1 MEEIKLSSGIKK
13 IAIKDE
19 DGDLITVITVDT
31 ANADTAKKFAG
42 VIDKLNNISQNCEK
56 EAAEW
61 RKNHKDDINVDDINV
76 DDINVDAAL
85 ELNSI
90 RVKYLKQITESIDG
104 LFGEDAMKQIYG
116 DIVPDELAIV
126 EFVEQVIPVM
136 NKLFNKRFE
145 QVQNKYNIKRRGAK

>member
-1 MEEIKLSSGIKK
+1 M
-13 IAIKDE
+13 
-19 DGDLITVITVDT
+19 
-31 ANADTAKKFAG
+31 
-42 VIDKLNNISQNCEK
+42 
-56 EAAEW
+56 
-61 RKNHKDDINVDDINV
+61 NV

-85 ELNSI
+85 EINSI
-90 RVKYLKQITESIDG
+90 RVKYLNLITESIDG

-145 QVQNKYNIKRRGAK
+145 QVQNRYNVRRRGAK

>member
-42 VIDKLNNISQNCEK
+42 VIDKLNNISENCEK
-56 EAAEW
+56 EASEW
-61 RKNHKDDINVDDINV
+61 RKNHKDDM

-90 RVKYLKQITESIDG
+90 RVKYLKQITESING

-116 DIVPDELAIV
+116 DIIPDELAIV

-145 QVQNKYNIKRRGAK
+145 QVQNRYNVKRRGAK

>member
-42 VIDKLNNISQNCEK
+42 IIDKLNNISENCKK

-61 RKNHKDDINVDDINV
+61 RNNHKDDT
-76 DDINVDAAL
+76 NVDAAL
-85 ELNSI
+85 EVNSI

-104 LFGEDAMKQIYG
+104 LFGEAAMKQIYG

-145 QVQNKYNIKRRGAK
+145 QVQNRYNVRRRGAK

>member
-61 RKNHKDDINVDDINV
+61 RNNHKDDMNVDDM
-76 DDINVDAAL
+76 NVDAAL

-136 NKLFNKRFE
+136 NNLFNKRFE
-145 QVQNKYNIKRRGAK
+145 QVQNRYNVRRRGAK

>member
-56 EAAEW
+56 ESAEW
-61 RKNHKDDINVDDINV
+61 RNNHKDDM
-76 DDINVDAAL
+76 NVDAAL

-90 RVKYLKQITESIDG
+90 RVKYLNLITESIDG

-145 QVQNKYNIKRRGAK
+145 QVQNRYNVRRRGAK

>member
-42 VIDKLNNISQNCEK
+42 IIDKLNNISENCKK

-61 RKNHKDDINVDDINV
+61 RNNHKDDT
-76 DDINVDAAL
+76 NVDAAL
-85 ELNSI
+85 EVNSI

-145 QVQNKYNIKRRGAK
+145 QVQNRYNIKRRGAK

>member
-42 VIDKLNNISQNCEK
+42 VIDKLNNISENCEK
-56 EAAEW
+56 EASEW
-61 RKNHKDDINVDDINV
+61 RKNHKDDM
-76 DDINVDAAL
+76 DDINVDAVL
-85 ELNSI
+85 EVNSI
-90 RVKYLKQITESIDG
+90 RVKYLKQVTESING

-145 QVQNKYNIKRRGAK
+145 QVQNRYNVKRRGAK

>member
-31 ANADTAKKFAG
+31 ANADTAKKFAC
-42 VIDKLNNISQNCEK
+42 VIDKLNSISENCEK

-61 RKNHKDDINVDDINV
+61 RKNHKDDINV

-90 RVKYLKQITESIDG
+90 RVKYLKQITESING

-145 QVQNKYNIKRRGAK
+145 QVQNRYNVKRRGAK

>member
-42 VIDKLNNISQNCEK
+42 VIDKLNNISENCEK

-61 RKNHKDDINVDDINV
+61 RKNHKDDINVDAV
-76 DDINVDAAL
+76 L
-85 ELNSI
+85 EVNSI
-90 RVKYLKQITESIDG
+90 RVKYLKQITESING

-145 QVQNKYNIKRRGAK
+145 QVQNRYNVKRRGAK

>member
-31 ANADTAKKFAG
+31 ANADTANKFAG
-42 VIDKLNNISQNCEK
+42 VIDRLNNISENCEK
-56 EAAEW
+56 EASEW
-61 RKNHKDDINVDDINV
+61 RKNHKDDM

-90 RVKYLKQITESIDG
+90 RVKYLKQITESING

-136 NKLFNKRFE
+136 NNLFNKRFE
-145 QVQNKYNIKRRGAK
+145 QVQNRYNVKRRGAK

>member
-42 VIDKLNNISQNCEK
+42 VIDKLNNISENCEK
-56 EAAEW
+56 EASEW
-61 RKNHKDDINVDDINV
+61 RKNHKDDM

-145 QVQNKYNIKRRGAK
+145 QIQNRYNVKRRGAK

>member
-31 ANADTAKKFAG
+31 VNADTAKKFAG
-42 VIDKLNNISQNCEK
+42 VIDKLNNISENCEK
-56 EAAEW
+56 EASEW
-61 RKNHKDDINVDDINV
+61 RNNHKDNM

-145 QVQNKYNIKRRGAK
+145 QVQNRYNVKRRGAK

>member
-61 RKNHKDDINVDDINV
+61 RNNHKDDM
-76 DDINVDAAL
+76 NVDAAL

-145 QVQNKYNIKRRGAK
+145 QVQNRYNIKRRGAK

>member
-31 ANADTAKKFAG
+31 ANADTTKKFAG

-56 EAAEW
+56 EATEW
-61 RKNHKDDINVDDINV
+61 RKNHKDNINV

-136 NKLFNKRFE
+136 NKLFSKRFE
-145 QVQNKYNIKRRGAK
+145 QVQNKYNIKRCGAK

>member
-13 IAIKDE
+13 IAIRDE
-19 DGDLITVITVDT
+19 DGELITVITVDT

-42 VIDKLNNISQNCEK
+42 VIDKLNNISENCEK
-56 EAAEW
+56 ESDEW
-61 RKNHKDDINVDDINV
+61 KKNHGEINADDID
-76 DDINVDAAL
+76 VDAAL

-90 RVKYLKQITESIDG
+90 RVKYLNQIMESIDG

-145 QVQNKYNIKRRGAK
+145 QVQNRYNVRRRGAK

>member
-1 MEEIKLSSGIKK
+1 MLIIEEIKLSSGIKK

-42 VIDKLNNISQNCEK
+42 VIDKLNNISENCEK
-56 EAAEW
+56 ESAEW
-61 RKNHKDDINVDDINV
+61 RNNHKDDMNV

-90 RVKYLKQITESIDG
+90 RVKYLKQITESID
-104 LFGEDAMKQIYG
+104 
-116 DIVPDELAIV
+116 ELAIV
-126 EFVEQVIPVM
+126 EFVQQVIPVM

-145 QVQNKYNIKRRGAK
+145 QVQNRYNVRRRGAK

>member
-42 VIDKLNNISQNCEK
+42 VIDM
-56 EAAEW
+56 
-61 RKNHKDDINVDDINV
+61 NV

-145 QVQNKYNIKRRGAK
+145 QVQNRYNVRRRGAK

>member
-61 RKNHKDDINVDDINV
+61 RNNHKDDM
-76 DDINVDAAL
+76 NVDAAL

-145 QVQNKYNIKRRGAK
+145 QVQNRYNVRRRGAK

>member
-1 MEEIKLSSGIKK
+1 MEEIKLSSGVKK

-42 VIDKLNNISQNCEK
+42 VIDKLNSISENCEK

-76 DDINVDAAL
+76 DATL

-90 RVKYLKQITESIDG
+90 RVKYLKQITESING

-145 QVQNKYNIKRRGAK
+145 QVQNRYNVKRRGAK

>member
-42 VIDKLNNISQNCEK
+42 VIDTLNNISQNCEK

-61 RKNHKDDINVDDINV
+61 RKNHKDGMNV

-85 ELNSI
+85 EVNSI

-116 DIVPDELAIV
+116 DIVPDEFAIV

-145 QVQNKYNIKRRGAK
+145 QVQNRYNVRRRGAK

>member
-42 VIDKLNNISQNCEK
+42 VIDKLNNISENCEK

-61 RKNHKDDINVDDINV
+61 RNNHKDDM

-90 RVKYLKQITESIDG
+90 RVKYLKQITESING

-116 DIVPDELAIV
+116 DIVPDELAIM

-145 QVQNKYNIKRRGAK
+145 QVQNRYNVKRRGAK

>member
-56 EAAEW
+56 ESAEW
-61 RKNHKDDINVDDINV
+61 RNNHKDDM
-76 DDINVDAAL
+76 NVDAAL

-145 QVQNKYNIKRRGAK
+145 QVQNRYNVRRRGAK

>member
-42 VIDKLNNISQNCEK
+42 VIDKLKNISQNCEK

-61 RKNHKDDINVDDINV
+61 RKNHKDDMNVDDINV
-76 DDINVDAAL
+76 DVAL
-85 ELNSI
+85 EINSI

-145 QVQNKYNIKRRGAK
+145 QVQNRYNVRRRGAK

>member
-42 VIDKLNNISQNCEK
+42 VIDRLNNISENCEK
-56 EAAEW
+56 EASEW
-61 RKNHKDDINVDDINV
+61 RKNHKDDM

-90 RVKYLKQITESIDG
+90 RVKYLNMITESIDG

-145 QVQNKYNIKRRGAK
+145 QVQNRYNVRRRGAK

>member
-42 VIDKLNNISQNCEK
+42 VIDKLNSISENCEK
-56 EAAEW
+56 EASEW
-61 RKNHKDDINVDDINV
+61 RKNHKDDINVDEV
-76 DDINVDAAL
+76 L
-85 ELNSI
+85 EVNSI
-90 RVKYLKQITESIDG
+90 RVKYLKQITESING

-145 QVQNKYNIKRRGAK
+145 QVQNRYNVKRRGAK

>member
-56 EAAEW
+56 EATEW
-61 RKNHKDDINVDDINV
+61 RNNHK

-90 RVKYLKQITESIDG
+90 RVKYLNQITESIDG

>member
-42 VIDKLNNISQNCEK
+42 VIDKLNNISENCEK
-56 EAAEW
+56 EASEW
-61 RKNHKDDINVDDINV
+61 RKNHKDDM

-90 RVKYLKQITESIDG
+90 RVKYLKQITESING

-145 QVQNKYNIKRRGAK
+145 QVQNRYNVKRRGAK

>member
-42 VIDKLNNISQNCEK
+42 VIDKLNNISENCEK
-56 EAAEW
+56 EASEW
-61 RKNHKDDINVDDINV
+61 RKNHK

-145 QVQNKYNIKRRGAK
+145 QVQNRYNVKRRGAK

>member
-56 EAAEW
+56 EATEW
-61 RKNHKDDINVDDINV
+61 RKNHKDN
-76 DDINVDAAL
+76 INVDAAL

>member
-61 RKNHKDDINVDDINV
+61 RKNHSEINADDID
-76 DDINVDAAL
+76 VDAAL

-90 RVKYLKQITESIDG
+90 RVKYLEQITESIDG

-145 QVQNKYNIKRRGAK
+145 QVQNRYNVKRRGAK

>member
-1 MEEIKLSSGIKK
+1 MEEIKLSSGKKK

-42 VIDKLNNISQNCEK
+42 VIDKLNSISENCEK

-61 RKNHKDDINVDDINV
+61 RKNHKDDV

-90 RVKYLKQITESIDG
+90 RVKYLKQITESING

-145 QVQNKYNIKRRGAK
+145 QVQNRYNVNRHGAK

>member
-1 MEEIKLSSGIKK
+1 MEEIKLSSGVKK

-56 EAAEW
+56 EANEW
-61 RKNHKDDINVDDINV
+61 RKNHKDDMNV

-85 ELNSI
+85 EINSI

-145 QVQNKYNIKRRGAK
+145 QVQNRYNVRRCGAK

>member
-42 VIDKLNNISQNCEK
+42 VIDKLNNISENCEK
-56 EAAEW
+56 EASEW
-61 RKNHKDDINVDDINV
+61 RKNHKDDM

-145 QVQNKYNIKRRGAK
+145 QVQNRYNVKRRGAK

>member
-42 VIDKLNNISQNCEK
+42 VIDKLNNISENCEK

-61 RKNHKDDINVDDINV
+61 RNNHKDDIDDINL
-76 DDINVDAAL
+76 DAAL

-90 RVKYLKQITESIDG
+90 RVKYLKQITESING

-145 QVQNKYNIKRRGAK
+145 QVQNRYNVKRRGAK

>member
-42 VIDKLNNISQNCEK
+42 VIDKLNSISENCEK

-61 RKNHKDDINVDDINV
+61 RKNHKDDINV

-90 RVKYLKQITESIDG
+90 RVKYLKQITESING

-145 QVQNKYNIKRRGAK
+145 QVQNRYNVKRRGAK

>member
-42 VIDKLNNISQNCEK
+42 IIDKLNNISENCEK
-56 EAAEW
+56 EASEW
-61 RKNHKDDINVDDINV
+61 RKNHKDDM
-76 DDINVDAAL
+76 DDINVDAVL
-85 ELNSI
+85 EVNSI
-90 RVKYLKQITESIDG
+90 RVKYLKQVTEIING

-145 QVQNKYNIKRRGAK
+145 QVQNRYNVKRRGAK

>member
-1 MEEIKLSSGIKK
+1 MEEIKLSSGVKK

-42 VIDKLNNISQNCEK
+42 IIDKLNNISQNCEK

-61 RKNHKDDINVDDINV
+61 RNNHKDNMNVDDINV

-85 ELNSI
+85 EVNSI

-145 QVQNKYNIKRRGAK
+145 QVQNRYNVRRRGAK